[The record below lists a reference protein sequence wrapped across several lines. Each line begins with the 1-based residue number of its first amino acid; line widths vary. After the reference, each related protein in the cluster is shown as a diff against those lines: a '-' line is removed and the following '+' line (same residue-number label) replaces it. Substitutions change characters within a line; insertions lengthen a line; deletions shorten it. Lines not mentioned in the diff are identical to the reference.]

1 MSIESDVLEPET
13 LFVDGAPE
21 LSLLGKRIELLRIER
36 GLSKQAL
43 ARRAGT
49 SRQQLWRVMTGKSEL
64 TSSLCLRLSEVLRI
78 DARTLRDPAIAVH
91 PLAFVEGFAATPAP
105 PPFDAWLAD
114 PDHLVRALSALP
126 TGPHGRLM
134 RLDLVA
140 AVEHRA
146 REAALPVPGHL
157 NEIRRRLVTGEL

>member
-1 MSIESDVLEPET
+1 MTQQMSIESDALV
-13 LFVDGAPE
+13 VGGAPE

-64 TSSLCLRLSEVLRI
+64 TSSLCLRLAEVLRI
-78 DARTLRDPAIAVH
+78 DPRTLRDPAVAVN
-91 PLAFVEGFAATPAP
+91 PLTFVQGAISP
-105 PPFDAWLAD
+105 PPPPGLDAWVAD
-114 PDHLVRALSALP
+114 PDHLVRALTALP
-126 TGPHGRLM
+126 GGPHGRML

-140 AVEHRA
+140 MVEQRA
-146 REAALPVPGHL
+146 REAGVAIPAHL